1 MNTTLK
7 LGRLSFSFP
16 LVMLMLGGL
25 MLFLFSADA
34 FAASSGS
41 AQGLPWEGPIEKL
54 RNSLSG
60 PVAFAIALLGIVVC
74 GAMLIWGGEISEFV
88 RRIIMLVLVVSV
100 IVFANSL
107 LTGQLFSGATVPDAA
122 ELADALRAMT
132 AQAAPAAPAP
142 GR

>member
-1 MNTTLK
+1 MDTTLK
-7 LGRLSFSFP
+7 LGRFSLSFP
-16 LVMLMLGGL
+16 MMLLLLGGF
-25 MLFLFSADA
+25 MLLFFSADA

-107 LTGQLFSGATVPDAA
+107 LTGQLFSGATVPDS
-122 ELADALRAMT
+122 ADALRALI